1 MTESG
6 TAVVRREMGYTA
18 REFAQVLPR
27 AMRDWVVSGGP
38 DAWRVAN
45 SGGMPLAGI
54 RIEAQADRRIGA
66 LALPVLLV
74 TLDLNGTTDEQA
86 AEFLRRFD
94 RGFHRGGG

>member
-1 MTESG
+1 VSEPDAAIVS
-6 TAVVRREMGYTA
+6 REMGYTA

-38 DAWRVAN
+38 EAWQVAD
-45 SGGMPLAGI
+45 SDGVPLVGI
-54 RIEAQADRRIGA
+54 RVQALPDRRVGA
-66 LALPVLLV
+66 LVLPVLLV
-74 TLDLNGTTDEQA
+74 TLDLGRTTGDRV

>member
-6 TAVVRREMGYTA
+6 AAIVKREMGYTA

-38 DAWRVAN
+38 DAWQVTG
-45 SGGMPLAGI
+45 SGGVPLAGI
-54 RIEAQADRRIGA
+54 RIEVQSDRRIGA

-74 TLDLNGTTDEQA
+74 TLDLGGTTDAQA
-86 AEFLRRFD
+86 AEFLRRFN

>member
-27 AMRDWVVSGGP
+27 AMRDWEVSGGP
-38 DAWRVAN
+38 EAWQVA
-45 SGGMPLAGI
+45 SAGGLPLAGI
-54 RIEAQADRRIGA
+54 HIEAQADRRIGA
-66 LALPVLLV
+66 LVLPVLLV
-74 TLDLNGTTDEQA
+74 TLDLNGTADEQA